1 VSERQIWAIQVVIEA
16 TDEQAD
22 AAEEAI
28 ARALCPDENH
38 PGYCD
43 TPWTTIRCV
52 LTDLGEDERAAWQVD
67 FDEDRRRAREAGEID
82 H

>member
-22 AAEEAI
+22 AAEDAI
-28 ARALCPDENH
+28 ARALCHENH
-38 PGYCD
+38 PGHCE

-52 LTDLGEDERAAWQVD
+52 LTDLDEDERAAWQVD
-67 FDEDRRRAREAGEID
+67 FDEARRRTREAGEID
-82 H
+82 D

>member
-1 VSERQIWAIQVVIEA
+1 MSERQVWAIRVVIEA
-16 TDEQAD
+16 TDEQAE
-22 AAEEAI
+22 AAEQAI

-38 PGYCD
+38 PGSCE

-52 LTDLGEDERAAWQVD
+52 LTDLDDDERAAWQVD

-82 H
+82 P